1 MKSNILR
8 IGLLLFMLAGQFIVD
23 VSGADTEWNSA
34 TDCGK
39 STELVADTTTSQGVL
54 YFTNNNEDDIHV
66 RVVPTVTGPSSV
78 KSVESCQTEEDK
90 PSECPTTW
98 SGSSTLSAADNVSD
112 GKYAVVMEADERY
125 KIIISV
131 VFDKSVIVPKSFD
144 LTIECLVCGALT
156 DQNHVIPKTVDGQ
169 SATAK
174 CAKGFM
180 FEGVTQ
186 SVDYEPVVLC
196 EYSTFKQEHIDALK
210 PCVKSPKCEFP
221 NSELTME
228 ADETSIIVC
237 KNGDY
242 EKIETDIDVDTFD
255 FGYDAGQMML
265 TCLSGGQFDSEPD
278 SCGDNQDED
287 EIDDI
292 PGSTDGIDSENEST
306 GTKGTDTEVAD
317 TEVAD
322 TNVSDTDV
330 ADTVFEMTPNK
341 IAAACFMSFGVT
353 LVMCAA
359 IAYIRSECFSQSKR
373 GGQAAPDVQIQE
385 IDVPAQDA
393 QNPDLPAQ
401 GLGGKNAAEFV

>member
-98 SGSSTLSAADNVSD
+98 SGSSTLSAADNVLSD

-228 ADETSIIVC
+228 AGETSLIVC
-237 KNGDY
+237 NNGVL
-242 EKIETDIDVDTFD
+242 EISQTDVDPDDIYDDELFECLPGGTLEYNPD
-255 FGYDAGQMML
+255 FA
-265 TCLSGGQFDSEPD
+265 
-278 SCGDNQDED
+278 CGDDQDED
-287 EIDDI
+287 EIDDTE
-292 PGSTDGIDSENEST
+292 STDTNDSENEST
-306 GTKGTDTEVAD
+306 D
-317 TEVAD
+317 
-322 TNVSDTDV
+322 
-330 ADTVFEMTPNK
+330 
-341 IAAACFMSFGVT
+341 
-353 LVMCAA
+353 
-359 IAYIRSECFSQSKR
+359 
-373 GGQAAPDVQIQE
+373 
-385 IDVPAQDA
+385 
-393 QNPDLPAQ
+393 
-401 GLGGKNAAEFV
+401 